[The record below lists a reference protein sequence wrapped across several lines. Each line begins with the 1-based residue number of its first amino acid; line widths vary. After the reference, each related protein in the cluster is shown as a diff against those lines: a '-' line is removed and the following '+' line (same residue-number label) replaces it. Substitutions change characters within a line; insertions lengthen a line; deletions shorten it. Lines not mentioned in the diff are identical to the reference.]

1 MRSTP
6 LTSCSMGVATDCSTA
21 SAEAP
26 GYVAV
31 TRIFGGAR
39 NGYCSIESPRIT
51 TTPIKR
57 VRIEITMAT
66 IGRRIKK
73 LDMSESAS
81 LNLVRIFRW
90 RDIDLA
96 PWSDFLHPFDDH

>member
-21 SAEAP
+21 SADAP

-39 NGYCSIESPRIT
+39 KGYCSTDSPLMVMDPIIT
-51 TTPIKR
+51 IK
-57 VRIEITMAT
+57 IEITIAT
-66 IGRRIKK
+66 IGRLIKNS
-73 LDMSESAS
+73 DMAQFPSV
-81 LNLVRIFRW
+81 LVA
-90 RDIDLA
+90 D
-96 PWSDFLHPFDDH
+96 SDFAGAVVAFTVP